1 MIVYLDLFI
10 IKNFIFNFLL
20 VSICGKMLNLSINL
34 KKYALASIIGTVL
47 AVIALISNNL
57 MLSYALKIVLGILMV
72 ITAYPIVS
80 IKNVLNSSAIFLLS
94 ASFIGGNIIAMR
106 LNYCFI
112 AQIIGYI
119 FSILILYILYK
130 AYKNRQLFNKLKC
143 QMKIEIDNKIFEL
156 NAFIDTGNNLKDD
169 ISGESVIFVCEERL
183 EKELSKEILSILKSE
198 VLNLD
203 EKYYGKI
210 KMFAYRTVENENKV
224 AVGLKAKSIIIKYG
238 QTVIKNENVIIAMS
252 KTKFNEC
259 EALIGQNILEEGY
272 VYGNIATF
280 KNENQKV
287 VE

>member
-1 MIVYLDLFI
+1 M
-10 IKNFIFNFLL
+10 
-20 VSICGKMLNLSINL
+20 
-34 KKYALASIIGTVL
+34 
-47 AVIALISNNL
+47 VIA
-57 MLSYALKIVLGILMV
+57 
-72 ITAYPIVS
+72 AYPIVS

-106 LNYCFI
+106 LDYRFI

-119 FSILILYILYK
+119 FSILILYILYR

-143 QMKIEIDNKIFEL
+143 QMKIAIDNKIFEL

-169 ISGESVIFVCEERL
+169 ISGESVIFVCEDRL

-210 KMFAYRTVENENKV
+210 KMFTYRTIENENKV
-224 AVGLKAKSIIIKYG
+224 AIGLKAENIIIKYG

-280 KNENQKV
+280 KNENKKV